1 MNQPMNQP
9 RKRQP
14 MTSLILGTVAL
25 LAAGTVADGLFHS
38 RLVTQPAEAVVGR
51 PATPVSAAGTSRRTT
66 RRVIRR
72 STIYVASLPGNCS
85 TVIIEGVSLYSCG
98 GTYYEPYG
106 DQYVVVYVE

>member
-1 MNQPMNQP
+1 MQ
-9 RKRQP
+9 RQP
-14 MTSLILGTVAL
+14 MKFMILGTVAL
-25 LAAGTVADGLFHS
+25 LAASTLADGMLNS
-38 RLVTQPAEAVVGR
+38 RIVTQRAEAVVGR

-85 TVIIEGVSLYSCG
+85 TVIIEGVSLYLCG

-106 DQYVVVYVE
+106 NQYVVVYVE